1 MTLKVVIKIE
11 RFKRFKKLL
20 QGKSRLQ
27 EGNT

>member
-1 MTLKVVIKIE
+1 MALKVVIKIE
-11 RFKRFKKLL
+11 RFKRFKKL